1 MSDRHE
7 KYRARYLETVSE
19 KLGEPA
25 EAVGMFTRPG
35 SMGSVVAAQVSP
47 LASFLTLSRGKKK
60 AGGMPLNV
68 IVGVTADKVYVFP
81 YKPKGFSV
89 KLKDPVAAWDRADV
103 RIERLKEGTV
113 ANRLRFHLPGGD
125 SIELDSTK
133 MPGSSSD
140 FNAPLIDLLAG

>member
-1 MSDRHE
+1 MSDRNE

-35 SMGSVVAAQVSP
+35 SMGTVMAAQVS
-47 LASFLTLSRGKKK
+47 AVAAGVMGSRGADR
-60 AGGMPLNV
+60 AGGLPLNV
-68 IVGVTADKVYVFP
+68 IVGVTASKIYVFP
-81 YKPKGFSV
+81 YKPKGFGI
-89 KLKDPVAAWDRADV
+89 KLKDPVVVWDRSEIRV
-103 RIERLKEGTV
+103 ERLKEGTL
-113 ANRLRFHLPGGD
+113 ANRLRFHLPGGE

-140 FNAPLIDLLAG
+140 FNAPLIDLLAV